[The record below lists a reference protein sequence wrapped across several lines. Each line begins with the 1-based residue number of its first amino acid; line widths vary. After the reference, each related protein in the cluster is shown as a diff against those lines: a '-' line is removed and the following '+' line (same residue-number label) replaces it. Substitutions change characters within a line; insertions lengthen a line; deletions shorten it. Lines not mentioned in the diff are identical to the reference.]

1 MQGYKSWISNIL
13 IGANFLLFFL
23 AISANKMV
31 LPTFLSWTGHFHPLL
46 LHLPIGIASFSIILW
61 LFKGKFSGSSFNEI
75 YELTLSLSAVSSV
88 FTALLGLF
96 LSKGQDYDAV
106 MLRNHLWSGVALSF
120 FTWFSWWAFTNLE
133 KVKPYWTYLQFFGLA
148 LMSFAGH
155 AGGSLTHGADYL
167 NFPDKI
173 KIEEDVQAVITDSTA
188 YFQLAVRPILEKK
201 CVSCHKKDKAK
212 GGLIL
217 ASNPNT

>member
-1 MQGYKSWISNIL
+1 M
-13 IGANFLLFFL
+13 
-23 AISANKMV
+23 
-31 LPTFLSWTGHFHPLL
+31 PL
-46 LHLPIGIASFSIILW
+46 GIASFSIILW
-61 LFKGKFSGSSFNEI
+61 LFKRKFSGSSFNEI

-96 LSKGQDYDAV
+96 LSKGQDYDAI

-133 KVKPYWTYLQFFGLA
+133 KVKPYWTYLQVFGLA

-167 NFPDKI
+167 NFPDK
-173 KIEEDVQAVITDSTA
+173 
-188 YFQLAVRPILEKK
+188 KK
-201 CVSCHKKDKAK
+201 
-212 GGLIL
+212 G
-217 ASNPNT
+217 